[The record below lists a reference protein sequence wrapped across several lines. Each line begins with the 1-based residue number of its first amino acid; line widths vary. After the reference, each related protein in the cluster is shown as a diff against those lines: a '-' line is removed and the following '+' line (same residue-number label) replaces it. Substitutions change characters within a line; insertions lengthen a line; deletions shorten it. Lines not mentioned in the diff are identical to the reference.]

1 MLFSKLDKK
10 SKNHPLA
17 DICSDIEKYER
28 EGRIDVPVPLYNSE
42 TGRPQTYAI
51 SVEKND
57 DDSHTIKG
65 TIIEKVKTSN
75 KPLDS
80 LDFKLLQ
87 LAISFVDPSESYIRD
102 QLDRIRVT
110 EQSTVFESRLDKKH
124 ITDVSKNPD
133 PRIPEEFNQ
142 VIIDYATGKIDQ
154 EQLEEKTHEVFK
166 TDQYLTGAPREGFGM
181 VIRQEHTAD
190 MEEDQAFYSI
200 RQNGQLF
207 EIVEL
212 IPDDRLFGRYDLDT
226 ENERTLVNAYTDYDE
241 AVSDL
246 MARVKPEYQNLATL
260 SNEDLAELMD
270 DNQQTL

>member
-1 MLFSKLDKK
+1 MFFSKLDRE
-10 SKNHPLA
+10 SRRHPLA

-28 EGRIDVPVPLYNSE
+28 EGRIDTPVPLYNSE

-51 SVEKND
+51 SVEKNED
-57 DDSHTIKG
+57 ESHTIKG
-65 TIIEKVKTSN
+65 TIIEKVKTSD
-75 KPLDS
+75 KPLNA
-80 LDFKLLQ
+80 LELGLLQ
-87 LAISFVDPSESYIRD
+87 MATEFTNPSKASIRD
-102 QLDRIRVT
+102 QLERTRVT

-124 ITDVSKNPD
+124 ITDISKNPD

-142 VIIDYATGKIDQ
+142 VIIDYATGKIDR
-154 EQLEEKTHEVFK
+154 EQLEEQTHEVFK
-166 TDQYLTGAPREGFGM
+166 TEQYLTGAPREGFGM
-181 VIRQEHTAD
+181 VIRREHTAD

-207 EIVEL
+207 EVVEL
-212 IPDDRLFGRYDLDT
+212 TPDDRVFGRYDLDT
-226 ENERTLVNAYTDYDE
+226 EHDSTLVNAYTDYDE

-260 SNEDLAELMD
+260 TNEDLMSLTD

>member
-1 MLFSKLDKK
+1 MFFSKLDRE
-10 SKNHPLA
+10 SRRHPLA
-17 DICSDIEKYER
+17 DICSDIDKYAS

-65 TIIEKVKTSN
+65 TIIEKVKTSD
-75 KPLDS
+75 KPLNA
-80 LDFKLLQ
+80 LELGLLQ
-87 LAISFVDPSESYIRD
+87 MATEFTNPSKASIRD
-102 QLDRIRVT
+102 QLERIRVT

-124 ITDVSKNPD
+124 ITDINKNPD
-133 PRIPEEFNQ
+133 PRIPDEFNQ
-142 VIIDYATGKIDQ
+142 VIMDYATGKIDR

-166 TDQYLTGAPREGFGM
+166 TEQYLTGAPREGFGM
-181 VIRQEHTAD
+181 VIKREHTAD

-207 EIVEL
+207 EVVEL
-212 IPDDRLFGRYDLDT
+212 TPDDRVFGRYDLDT
-226 ENERTLVNAYTDYDE
+226 EHDSTLVNAYTDYDE

-246 MARVKPEYQNLATL
+246 MSRVKPEYQNLATL
-260 SNEDLAELMD
+260 TNEDVMSLTD

>member
-17 DICSDIEKYER
+17 DICSDIDKYER

-51 SVEKND
+51 SVEKNED
-57 DDSHTIKG
+57 ESHTIKG

-87 LAISFVDPSESYIRD
+87 LAISFVDPPESYIRD
-102 QLDRIRVT
+102 QLERIRVT

-142 VIIDYATGKIDQ
+142 VIIDYAAGKIDR
-154 EQLEEKTHEVFK
+154 EQLNDKTQEIFATEK
-166 TDQYLTGAPREGFGM
+166 YLTGAPREGFGM
-181 VIRQEHTAD
+181 VIKQEHTED

-207 EIVEL
+207 EVVEL
-212 IPDDRLFGRYDLDT
+212 TPDDRVFGQYDLDT
-226 ENERTLVNAYTDYDE
+226 EKDGTLVNAYTDYDE

-246 MARVKPEYQNLATL
+246 VARVKPEYQNLATL
-260 SNEDLAELMD
+260 TNEDVMSLTD

>member
-1 MLFSKLDKK
+1 MFFSKLDRE
-10 SKNHPLA
+10 SKRHPLA
-17 DICSDIEKYER
+17 DICSDIENYER
-28 EGRIDVPVPLYNSE
+28 EGRVDIPVPLYNSE

-51 SVEKND
+51 SVKKNED
-57 DDSHTIKG
+57 ESHTIKG

-75 KPLDS
+75 EPLNP
-80 LDFKLLQ
+80 LELGLLQ
-87 LAISFVDPSESYIRD
+87 MAAEFTNPSKAQIHD

-142 VIIDYATGKIDQ
+142 VIIDYATGKIDR
-154 EQLEEKTHEVFK
+154 EQLEEQTHEVFK

-181 VIRQEHTAD
+181 VIRCEHTAD

-207 EIVEL
+207 EVVEL
-212 IPDDRLFGRYDLDT
+212 TPDDRVFGRYDLDT
-226 ENERTLVNAYTDYDE
+226 EQYSTLVNAYTDYDE

-246 MARVKPEYQNLATL
+246 MARVKPEYQNLATI
-260 SNEDLAELMD
+260 SNEDLMD
-270 DNQQTL
+270 LVDGDQQTL

>member
-1 MLFSKLDKK
+1 MFFNKLDRE
-10 SKNHPLA
+10 SRRHPLA

-51 SVEKND
+51 SVEKNED
-57 DDSHTIKG
+57 ESHTIKG

-75 KPLDS
+75 EPLNP
-80 LDFKLLQ
+80 LELGLLQ
-87 LAISFVDPSESYIRD
+87 MATEFTNPSKASIRD

-142 VIIDYATGKIDQ
+142 VIIDYATGKIDR

-166 TDQYLTGAPREGFGM
+166 ADQYLTGAPREGFGM
-181 VIRQEHTAD
+181 VIRREHTAD

-207 EIVEL
+207 EVVEL
-212 IPDDRLFGRYDLDT
+212 TPDDRVFGRYDLDT
-226 ENERTLVNAYTDYDE
+226 EHDSTLVNAYTDYDE

-246 MARVKPEYQNLATL
+246 MSRVKPEYQNLATL
-260 SNEDLAELMD
+260 TNDDLVELVD
-270 DNQQTL
+270 DDQQTL